1 QAQPLPHAA
10 RIGADT
16 LVGDVFEPH
25 ACKRIA
31 DPLGCL
37 GAFQPHQPC
46 GIGEVLAGAEVVVE
60 ADLVG
65 QVSNAGLDRQRL
77 AQRIEPVDAHAAFAG
92 LGEAQQQQDRRCLAR
107 AVGPEKTED
116 LALADLEVDVIHR
129 DKAAIALGQPPGLDD
144 AGHRRPYLE
153 MPKASTTTAAAMT
166 PSPVTPHSVDVSTV
180 TRKLALSEAP
190 SPLARTDT
198 T

>member
-1 QAQPLPHAA
+1 
-10 RIGADT
+10 
-16 LVGDVFEPH
+16 
-25 ACKRIA
+25 
-31 DPLGCL
+31 
-37 GAFQPHQPC
+37 
-46 GIGEVLAGAEVVVE
+46 
-60 ADLVG
+60 
-65 QVSNAGLDRQRL
+65 
-77 AQRIEPVDAHAAFAG
+77 
-92 LGEAQQQQDRRCLAR
+92 
-107 AVGPEKTED
+107 VGPEKTED

-190 SPLARTDT
+190 SQLARTDT
-198 T
+198 TLPPAIAFSEGFIETVTSLDLPGAISVISPRSNLTSPPDAGPAEKLTSRAGAVPVFSS